1 MYYSETVL
9 LRNGLTCE
17 LRNAEGKDAAA
28 FLAYFLQS
36 HGETD
41 FLTTYPDETEQDPE
55 KVAERLQAKASSAS
69 DIEIL
74 ALVDGK
80 VAGSAGIGMLRDRD
94 KVRHRAEFGIS
105 ILKEYWR
112 LGIGDALTKA
122 CIDCAKQAGFLQL
135 ELEVVAEN
143 AGAIRLYEKHG
154 FTEYGRN
161 PMGFRSRTA
170 AWQELVLM
178 RLELQPRAKLQKPGA
193 EASAAK
199 SRG

>member
-1 MYYSETVL
+1 MRYSETVPL
-9 LRNGLTCE
+9 KNGSICE

-28 FLAYFLQS
+28 FLAYFIQC

-41 FLTTYPDETEQDPE
+41 YLTTYPDETEQDPG
-55 KVAERLQAKASSAS
+55 KAAERLQATAESAS

-80 VAGSAGIGMLRDRD
+80 VVGSAGIGMLRDRD
-94 KVRHRAEFGIS
+94 KLRHRAEFGIS

-112 LGIGDALTKA
+112 LGIGNALARA

-161 PMGFRSRTA
+161 PRGFRNRA
-170 AWQELVLM
+170 GAWQELVLM
-178 RLELQPRAKLQKPGA
+178 RLEL
-193 EASAAK
+193 
-199 SRG
+199 